1 MSLSNVAEA
10 LPQTLIEPLN
20 YKLSGS
26 AQYVETKSSVS
37 YFPSSGNEFSST
49 GVRVIRLPLTGDG
62 WLVPESCYLT
72 FALTNRNQ
80 TADTPTAHQRI
91 ELLGGVHSVFGRVR
105 VLLGG
110 QECESL
116 ENFGRLVT
124 QQLLLS
130 PTEFIRNYQS
140 MGVGLKN
147 PYPTR
152 DIDYFDLRWLGP
164 GQTKHVAIPGH
175 MLCGL
180 LGQKNWL
187 PLRLLGPMV
196 LEFEIIADPSIACR
210 NLSSSSGGVTTT
222 FGSDFAIS
230 DVQLKAD
237 VCHLSSEME
246 NSISETLLSG
256 RALTIS
262 LATWS
267 MTAHGIPAGTDDPL
281 VSSQRAVSR
290 LKSVIV
296 SLFSTRD
303 ENDTEINLFAHPN
316 GRTTSPV
323 TDLNNSDVI
332 SDSLD
337 PEFQFRLNGEVMPI
351 LPSRHNCEHLIR
363 ILQAIGTNLNP
374 MHSVYLSDAGFKTK
388 NFLMGIDTELIAS
401 VPMTGKNLRVG
412 PSQLSIQLKNLSQG
426 GTVSSANQITKVFFA
441 SCFDVLVEIR
451 DTGITVLQ

>member
-20 YKLSGS
+20 YKLSGG
-26 AQYVETKSSVS
+26 AAYVETKNHVS
-37 YFPSSGNEFSST
+37 FFPSSGNEFSST

-62 WLVPESCYLT
+62 WLVPESSYLT

-80 TADTPTAHQRI
+80 TADTSSAHQRI
-91 ELLGGVHSVFGRVR
+91 EMIGGVHSVFGRVR

-116 ENFGRLVT
+116 ENYGRLVT
-124 QQLLLS
+124 QQLILS
-130 PTEFIRNYQS
+130 PPEFIRTYQS

-147 PYPTR
+147 PYPTA
-152 DIDYFDLRWLGP
+152 DWQYFDLRWLGP

-196 LEFEIIADPSIACR
+196 LELEIIADPSVACR
-210 NLSSSSGGVTTT
+210 TGSTGNTLVTT

-230 DVQLKAD
+230 DVQFKAD
-237 VCHLSSEME
+237 LCHLSSEME

-256 RALTIS
+256 RALT
-262 LATWS
+262 LALASWS
-267 MTAHGIPAGTDDPL
+267 MTAHGIPSGTDDPL

-296 SLFSTRD
+296 SLFSSRG
-303 ENDTEINLFAHPN
+303 DTDSEINLFAHPN
-316 GRTTSPV
+316 GKSPTSPV
-323 TDLNNSDVI
+323 VTTTNYEVI
-332 SDSLD
+332 DDAKD

-351 LPSRHNCEHLIR
+351 LPSRHSCEHWIR
-363 ILQAIGTNLNP
+363 ILQSIGTNLNP

-388 NFLMGIDTELIAS
+388 QFLMGIDTELIAS

-426 GTVSSANQITKVFFA
+426 GTVASSDQITKVFFA
-441 SCFDVLVEIR
+441 SCFDILVEIR